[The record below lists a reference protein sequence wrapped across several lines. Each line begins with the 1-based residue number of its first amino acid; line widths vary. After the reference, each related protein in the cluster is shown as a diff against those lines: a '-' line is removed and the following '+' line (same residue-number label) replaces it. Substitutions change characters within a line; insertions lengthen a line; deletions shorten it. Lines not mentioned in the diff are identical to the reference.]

1 MATKKIK
8 KVETPI
14 DQRETFVSIQKSFA
28 DSDISLEE
36 KLRTLYDLQKA
47 DTEIDKILH
56 LRGELPA
63 EVDALEVE
71 VAELKDR
78 ITGLNELIE
87 GYNRT
92 IAMGKQKI
100 IDCDTQITQ
109 YQKQLENITNSREFD
124 SINKEIENQGL
135 ERQIAE
141 KQIGEAKVSIAECR
155 AEIEDVKDRITIR
168 TGDLQAKKD
177 ELAGIVDSTSKEEA
191 RLRSNR
197 EKFAAKIDARTMS
210 AYERIRASVH
220 NHLAVVTVYDLE
232 IKNTSAPKSKK
243 ASEEKEAEDA
253 MYFEY
258 KGGACGGCFNTVTPQ
273 RLVDI
278 MSNRRL
284 VICEHCGRIIVN
296 PNIEETV
303 K

>member
-63 EVDALEVE
+63 EVEALEE
-71 VAELKDR
+71 EIAGLKNRIAE
-78 ITGLNELIE
+78 TNAMIE
-87 GYNRT
+87 SYNKT
-92 IAMGKQKI
+92 IALGKQKI
-100 IDCDTQITQ
+100 IDCDAQITQ

-124 SINKEIENQGL
+124 SINKEVENQGL

-141 KQIGEAKVSIAECR
+141 KQIGEAKLRIGECK
-155 AEIEDVKDRITIR
+155 ADIEDIKDRITIR
-168 TGDLQAKKD
+168 TGDLDAKKE
-177 ELAGIVDSTSKEEA
+177 ELSGIVESTSKEEA

-197 EKFAAKIDARTMS
+197 DKCAAKIDARTMS

-220 NHLAVVTVYDLE
+220 NHLAVVTVYNGD
-232 IKNTSAPKSKK
+232 
-243 ASEEKEAEDA
+243 
-253 MYFEY
+253 
-258 KGGACGGCFNTVTPQ
+258 ACGGCFNTIIPQ

-278 MSNRRL
+278 ASNRKL
-284 VICEHCGRIIVN
+284 IICEHCGRIIVN
-296 PNIEETV
+296 PDIEEA
-303 K
+303 